1 MTAPALTWEIRDGIA
16 VVTLDRPGA
25 PVNTISSA
33 VKQEFIGCFQTLEQ
47 DARVRAVAFF
57 SGKPDTFIAGAD
69 IEEFVRIGSTAEAER
84 LSAGGQEMLDRV
96 ARFPKPV
103 VVGIHGAC
111 LGGGFEFAL
120 ACHYRVATD
129 HPKTQIGLP
138 EIQLGILPGAGG
150 CQRLPRLVG
159 VRAALDMILAGKT
172 ERAAKAF
179 RLGMVDELVH
189 PALLRSVT
197 LAAAKRMMDGWRP
210 HRPGPRGLAGL
221 LLDRTPPGRALVFRT
236 ARRQVLRRTGGH
248 YPAPLL
254 AIEAV
259 RHGLSA
265 GLSEGLK
272 REARLFGQ
280 LAVTDV
286 SRKLVQIFFATTA
299 LKKDPGVAGAPAPA
313 DVKRLAIVGAGFMG
327 AGIGGTAVAQAGVDV
342 RMKDADLARV
352 AAGLKAAR
360 DILDDRLKRR
370 RITRYEHQRVVAL
383 LSGADSYAGFGRADL
398 VIEAV
403 FEDLA
408 VKQKVLREVEA
419 RTPAHAIFA
428 SNTSTIPITRIAE
441 AATRPDRVIGM
452 HFFSPVAKMPLLEII
467 PGARTA
473 PEVVATA
480 VAFGRR
486 MGKTVIVVQDAPG
499 FWINRILGP
508 YVTEV
513 GHLLLDGARIDE
525 VDRLMVD
532 WGFPVGPF
540 TVADQVGLDV
550 AEKVAGV
557 LQAAFGERMAPA
569 ASLAALVSAGRLG
582 RKAGRGFYRYEGGRT
597 KGVDESV
604 YALLG
609 RQPNGGL
616 RPGEVVQRLVLPML
630 NEAARAVGEGIVR
643 TPRDGDIGA
652 LFGFGFPPF
661 RGGPLRH
668 ADDLGAARLVD
679 DLQRLSDQLGPRFAP
694 CDALRDMARRDAR
707 FYPTG

>member
-1 MTAPALTWEIRDGIA
+1 
-16 VVTLDRPGA
+16 
-25 PVNTISSA
+25 
-33 VKQEFIGCFQTLEQ
+33 
-47 DARVRAVAFF
+47 
-57 SGKPDTFIAGAD
+57 
-69 IEEFVRIGSTAEAER
+69 
-84 LSAGGQEMLDRV
+84 
-96 ARFPKPV
+96 
-103 VVGIHGAC
+103 
-111 LGGGFEFAL
+111 
-120 ACHYRVATD
+120 
-129 HPKTQIGLP
+129 
-138 EIQLGILPGAGG
+138 
-150 CQRLPRLVG
+150 
-159 VRAALDMILAGKT
+159 
-172 ERAAKAF
+172 
-179 RLGMVDELVH
+179 
-189 PALLRSVT
+189 
-197 LAAAKRMMDGWRP
+197 
-210 HRPGPRGLAGL
+210 
-221 LLDRTPPGRALVFRT
+221 
-236 ARRQVLRRTGGH
+236 
-248 YPAPLL
+248 
-254 AIEAV
+254 
-259 RHGLSA
+259 
-265 GLSEGLK
+265 
-272 REARLFGQ
+272 
-280 LAVTDV
+280 
-286 SRKLVQIFFATTA
+286 
-299 LKKDPGVAGAPAPA
+299 
-313 DVKRLAIVGAGFMG
+313 
-327 AGIGGTAVAQAGVDV
+327 
-342 RMKDADLARV
+342 
-352 AAGLKAAR
+352 
-360 DILDDRLKRR
+360 
-370 RITRYEHQRVVAL
+370 
-383 LSGADSYAGFGRADL
+383 
-398 VIEAV
+398 V

-419 RTPAHAIFA
+419 RTPPHAIFA

-486 MGKTVIVVQDAPG
+486 MGKTVIVVKDAPG

-525 VDRLMVD
+525 VDRLMVE

-569 ASLAALVSAGRLG
+569 PSLAALVSAGRLG
-582 RKAGRGFYRYEGGRT
+582 RKSGQGSIVTRKGST

-616 RPGEVVQRLVLPML
+616 RPGEIVQRLVLPML

-652 LFGFGFPPF
+652 IFGFGFPPF

-668 ADDLGAARLVD
+668 ADDLGTARLVD

-694 CDALRDMARRDAR
+694 CEALRDMARRDAR
-707 FYPTG
+707 FYPAG